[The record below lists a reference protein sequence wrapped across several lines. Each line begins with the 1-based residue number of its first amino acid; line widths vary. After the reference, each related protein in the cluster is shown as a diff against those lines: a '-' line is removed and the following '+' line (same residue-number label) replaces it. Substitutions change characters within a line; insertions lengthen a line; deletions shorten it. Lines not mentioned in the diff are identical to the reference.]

1 MGRGETT
8 SSVSVFSKK
17 LENIKLLIKLHT
29 NVYSGLFVKMSK
41 AYIYN
46 RKHVEFYLG
55 ATGP

>member
-1 MGRGETT
+1 M
-8 SSVSVFSKK
+8 
-17 LENIKLLIKLHT
+17 
-29 NVYSGLFVKMSK
+29 YSDLCIKMSK

>member
-1 MGRGETT
+1 MQM
-8 SSVSVFSKK
+8 
-17 LENIKLLIKLHT
+17 
-29 NVYSGLFVKMSK
+29 YSDLCIKMSK